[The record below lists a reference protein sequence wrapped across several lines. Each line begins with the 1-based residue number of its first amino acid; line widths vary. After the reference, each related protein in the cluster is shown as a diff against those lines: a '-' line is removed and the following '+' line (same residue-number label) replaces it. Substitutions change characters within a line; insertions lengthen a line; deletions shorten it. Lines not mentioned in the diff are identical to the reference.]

1 MTSNRTYDEIAIG
14 DLAQLERA
22 VEANDLFIFASASGN
37 ANPLLL
43 PEWDPDGD
51 GASNASAPA
60 MWLAALVSTLLGN
73 TLPGPGTVHESH
85 ALRFPAPAPLGA
97 RLRVRIE
104 AMEKMPARR
113 VRFAVTIDRQDGV
126 RVAEGEAIVIAPVE
140 RIAAREEP
148 LPGLL
153 VERHQHI
160 DRLLLRCEAL
170 PALRTAVVAPEDDM
184 SLAGALLARRRG
196 LIEPVLIGE
205 PARIAACAASLGED
219 ITGIELVSAA
229 GHDAAACAAVELV
242 SAGRAQAIMKGR
254 LHSDQLLAP
263 VVRRESGLRTGRR
276 MSHVFVMDV
285 PGHAELMLITDAA
298 INIAPTLEDKVDIVQ
313 NAIDLALALGCAQPR
328 VGILSAVEVVNP
340 KIASTLDAA
349 VLSKMAER
357 GQIRGGLVDGPLAM
371 DNALSLSAA
380 RAKGIASLVAGRAN
394 VLVVPNIESG
404 NMLAKELAFLSHAE
418 GAGVVLGARAPIMLT
433 SRADDDRAR
442 LASCAVAVLYE
453 HWRRTGAPAP

>member
-1 MTSNRTYDEIAIG
+1 MTTNRSYDEIAIG
-14 DLAQLERA
+14 DAAELERA
-22 VEANDLFIFASASGN
+22 VEANDLFVFASASGN

-43 PEWDPDGD
+43 PDWDPDGD

-73 TLPGPGTVHESH
+73 TLPGPGTIHESH

-97 RLRVRIE
+97 RVRVRIE
-104 AMEKMPARR
+104 AIEKMPARR
-113 VRFAVTIDRQDGV
+113 VRFSVIIDRQDGV
-126 RVAEGEAIVIAPVE
+126 RVAEGEAIVIAPAE

-160 DRLLLRCEAL
+160 DRLLHRCEAL
-170 PALRTAVVAPEDDM
+170 PALRTAVVVPEDHM

-196 LIEPVLIGE
+196 LIEPVLIGD
-205 PARIAACAASLGED
+205 PARIASTAASLGED
-219 ITGIELVSAA
+219 ITGIELI
-229 GHDAAACAAVELV
+229 AAADDNAAARAAVELV
-242 SAGRAQAIMKGR
+242 GAGRAQAIMKGR

-313 NAIDLALALGCAQPR
+313 NAIDLAQALGCAQPR

-340 KIASTLDAA
+340 RMASTLDAA

-371 DNALSLSAA
+371 DNALSISAA

-394 VLVVPNIESG
+394 VLVAPNIESG

-442 LASCAVAVLYE
+442 LASCAVAALYE

>member
-219 ITGIELVSAA
+219 INGIELVSAA